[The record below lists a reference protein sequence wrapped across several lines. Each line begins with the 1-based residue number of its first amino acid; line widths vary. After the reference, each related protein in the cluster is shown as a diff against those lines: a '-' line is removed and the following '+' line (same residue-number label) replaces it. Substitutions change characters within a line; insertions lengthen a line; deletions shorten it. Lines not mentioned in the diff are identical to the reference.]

1 MNGHPLFYKLEGD
14 LSLQVSIQGMPPTCV
29 TTVLT
34 AKGDIHKATLA
45 LAEGSLTIE
54 TIQKYMRKKEV
65 PELVG
70 SFAANALIQV
80 TAFGYTKGKSTTQ
93 NQSVMPFAK
102 GALFGDVVLIGH
114 SKEGSWSTPL
124 AFTPEDWA
132 QVEEEDE
139 EEEEEVDEE
148 EEVEE
153 EEEEEEEA
161 GGEDEE
167 GEGEELDEEVEEE
180 MEAEPILTKRKK
192 ISTLSLK
199 IDANAFKDEINLS
212 APPSSHPFREGC
224 LQKLQFLEPKFT
236 AADISQLEVALLHH
250 VAELAKK
257 HYIPRSWKA
266 APFCDL
272 YRVQL
277 RMLLWNIHPKS
288 PIHNER
294 LLQRCLEGEFPLA
307 QIPSMSAY
315 DMFPERW
322 QQLADKQLIREQK
335 ILEGNKSQ
343 ATDEY
348 KCNRCG
354 KRECTY
360 YEQQTRSADEPMTI
374 FISCLNCGKRWK
386 H

>member
-1 MNGHPLFYKLEGD
+1 
-14 LSLQVSIQGMPPTCV
+14 
-29 TTVLT
+29 
-34 AKGDIHKATLA
+34 
-45 LAEGSLTIE
+45 
-54 TIQKYMRKKEV
+54 MRKKEV
-65 PELVG
+65 PEQVG
-70 SFAANALIQV
+70 CFAATGLLQV
-80 TAFGYTKGKSTTQ
+80 TAFGYTKGKTSTQ

-102 GALFGDVVLIGH
+102 GALFGDVLLIGH
-114 SKEGSWSTPL
+114 SREGTWATPIS
-124 AFTPEDWA
+124 FTPEDWA
-132 QVEEEDE
+132 QEEEKEEEEEEELEDE
-139 EEEEEVDEE
+139 EEEEEL
-148 EEVEE
+148 
-153 EEEEEEEA
+153 EEA
-161 GGEDEE
+161 DDEE
-167 GEGEELDEEVEEE
+167 GELEEEAEEELEEE
-180 MEAEPILTKRKK
+180 MEAEPILVKRKK
-192 ISTLSLK
+192 VSMLSLK
-199 IDANAFKDEINLS
+199 IDATAFKDEIDFE
-212 APPSSHPFREGC
+212 APATSHPFRQGC
-224 LQKLQFLEPKFT
+224 LTTLQFLKPRFT
-236 AADISQLEVALLHH
+236 GADINQLEVALLHH

-277 RMLLWNIHPKS
+277 RALLWNIHPKS
-288 PIHNER
+288 PIRNAR
-294 LLQRCLEGEFPLA
+294 LLTRCLDGEFPLA
-307 QIPSMSAY
+307 QIPMMSAY

-374 FISCLNCGKRWK
+374 FIACLNCGKRWK